1 MYAWIWR
8 KLPFGFWGKLTG
20 SLGLVAATSALLWYV
35 VFPWA
40 TPLLPFDD
48 VQVGSDTQQ
57 GPAQE
62 NPNAVR
68 PGSSDEGPD
77 AIPYSTRSNAAV
89 PTSTK
94 TPKGTKSSTAVVLPG
109 D

>member
-20 SLGLVAATSALLWYV
+20 SIGLIAATGALLWYV

-48 VQVGSDTQQ
+48 VQVGSGTEQRAP
-57 GPAQE
+57 G
-62 NPNAVR
+62 NPDAT
-68 PGSSDEGPD
+68 SSVHDGPD
-77 AIPYSTRSNAAV
+77 TVPYSTESNA
-89 PTSTK
+89 PHPSDS
-94 TPKGTKSSTAVVLPG
+94 PSGTLPG
-109 D
+109 N

>member
-8 KLPFGFWGKLTG
+8 KLPFGTWGKLTG
-20 SLGLVAATSALLWYV
+20 SLALVAATGALLWYV
-35 VFPWA
+35 IFPWA

-48 VQVGSDTQQ
+48 VQVGAGNQQ

-62 NPNAVR
+62 DPNAVT
-68 PGSSDEGPD
+68 SDSNEGPD
-77 AIPYSTRSNAAV
+77 TVPYSTKSNAPD

-94 TPKGTKSSTAVVLPG
+94 TPKSTKTSSSVVLPG

>member
-8 KLPFGFWGKLTG
+8 KLPFGVWGKLTG
-20 SLGLVAATSALLWYV
+20 SLALLAATGVLLWYV

-62 NPNAVR
+62 DPNAVHSGNR
-68 PGSSDEGPD
+68 DEGPD
-77 AIPYSTRSNAAV
+77 TIPYNTQSNAPA

-94 TPKGTKSSTAVVLPG
+94 TPKGTKTSTSV
-109 D
+109 